1 MIPSGPGAEPVLVF
15 RKASSTCLRE
25 IRSVIDPEKWS
36 AKLMAASR
44 STMSTICA
52 GVDTVPPSMAAKDL
66 THPSAACVAVASGMP
81 SSPTIF
87 WDWLKILKRFLTF
100 GTDS

>member
-25 IRSVIDPEKWS
+25 IISVIGPKKWS
-36 AKLMAASR
+36 ARMMAASR

-52 GVDTVPPSMAAKDL
+52 DVVTVPPSMAAKDL
-66 THPSAACVAVASGMP
+66 TYHLQL
-81 SSPTIF
+81 
-87 WDWLKILKRFLTF
+87 W
-100 GTDS
+100 